1 MLCRTSLCD
10 ALVIAANKQ
19 DKSPALLESLLTSL
33 LVSFSSQQVTTVG
46 GRAACSRM
54 LSKVSTLSRKGYL
67 GDSPDTLQLLADVV
81 SAFTVLSDSTSSLL
95 TVYPVGYAVSV
106 TLLVQFHDIENG
118 TYISTKEFL
127 TFITLFSSSDEQLS
141 EGGAAR
147 NGSG

>member
-33 LVSFSSQQVTTVG
+33 LVSFSSQQVATAG

-81 SAFTVLSDSTSSLL
+81 SAFTVLSDSTTSSLQ

-118 TYISTKEFL
+118 TYIITEEFL
-127 TFITLFSSSDEQLS
+127 TFIILFCFLS
-141 EGGAAR
+141 
-147 NGSG
+147 

>member
-33 LVSFSSQQVTTVG
+33 LVSFSSQQVATAG

-81 SAFTVLSDSTSSLL
+81 SAFTVLSDSTTSSLQ

-118 TYISTKEFL
+118 TYIITEEFL
-127 TFITLFSSSDEQLS
+127 TFIILFCFL
-141 EGGAAR
+141 R
-147 NGSG
+147 

>member
-33 LVSFSSQQVTTVG
+33 LVSFSSQQVATFG

-81 SAFTVLSDSTSSLL
+81 SAFTVLSDSTTSSLQ

-118 TYISTKEFL
+118 TYIITEEFL
-127 TFITLFSSSDEQLS
+127 TFIILFCFL
-141 EGGAAR
+141 R
-147 NGSG
+147 

>member
-33 LVSFSSQQVTTVG
+33 LVSFSSQQVATAG

-81 SAFTVLSDSTSSLL
+81 SAFTVLSDSTTSSLQ

-106 TLLVQFHDIENG
+106 TLLVQFHVIENG
-118 TYISTKEFL
+118 TYIITEEFL
-127 TFITLFSSSDEQLS
+127 TFIILFCFL
-141 EGGAAR
+141 R
-147 NGSG
+147 